1 MNPPPSPPLADS
13 FQARPGRLPHPAG
26 YSLMAGGFACL
37 ALLCPPA
44 ARGAGATE
52 LSGDVLQFALPA
64 AALGLTAWYED
75 RTGAIE
81 FAESAAATLAV
92 TYTLKYTVS
101 ERRPNGGAHSF
112 PSGHTSISFASAEF
126 MRKRYGWEY
135 GVPAYAAASAG
146 PDPEPVP
153 ATARRTA
160 SSARSRR
167 RRSRRSRRT
176 LGSRPMACGARPARR
191 RSTRRSPRR
200 RNAATPT
207 CS

>member
-1 MNPPPSPPLADS
+1 
-13 FQARPGRLPHPAG
+13 
-26 YSLMAGGFACL
+26 MAGGFACL

-135 GVPAYAAASAG
+135 GVPAYAAATWVAYSRVASRQHHTYDVVAG
-146 PDPEPVP
+146 G
-153 ATARRTA
+153 AIGIL
-160 SSARSRR
+160 SSYLLTREYQGWHADADLGTHYWGIQLSR
-167 RRSRRSRRT
+167 
-176 LGSRPMACGARPARR
+176 AW
-191 RSTRRSPRR
+191 
-200 RNAATPT
+200 
-207 CS
+207 